1 MNMTKLVHLRFCA
14 SMREKFFKPTET
26 IRDILYPPIEPYRQ
40 NIIDVGDGHKIYLEE
55 CGNPLGLPALVVHG
69 GPGGGC
75 SPNMRR
81 YFDPNIYRIILFD
94 QRGCGRS
101 KPHASIENNT
111 TWDLIRDIEMIRN
124 NLSIDKFILFGG
136 SWGAALSL
144 LYAEQFSNHVAG
156 IILRGV
162 FTMTKSE
169 LNWVYTNQG
178 AAKFLPEAWRCFES
192 IIPEVER
199 SNLILAYHK
208 RLFSSSP
215 AEQAKYSRAWT
226 IWENALASF
235 SFFGNSYS
243 PSTEY
248 AKAFAR
254 IENHYFINNGF
265 LKIDGQIIRD
275 LYLIKKVPTIIVQGR
290 YDMICP
296 PETAET
302 VHRALSNSKLIIV
315 KNAGHAM
322 SEPGISAELIYATNE
337 IKS

>member
-1 MNMTKLVHLRFCA
+1 
-14 SMREKFFKPTET
+14 MRENFFKPTKIT
-26 IRDILYPPIEPYRQ
+26 GNILYAPIEPYKQ
-40 NIIDVGDGHKIYLEE
+40 NIMDAGDGHKIYIEQ
-55 CGNPLGLPALVVHG
+55 CGNPIGVPALIIHG

-101 KPHASIENNT
+101 KPHASVEKNT
-111 TWDLIRDIEMIRN
+111 TSDLITDIEMIRN
-124 NLSIDKFILFGG
+124 KLGIDKFILFGG

-144 LYAEQFSNHVAG
+144 IYAEQFPNRVAG
-156 IILRGV
+156 MVLRGV

-178 AAKFLPEAWRCFES
+178 AAKFLPEAWRCFEE
-192 IIPEVER
+192 IIPISER
-199 SNLILAYHK
+199 SDLILAYNK
-208 RLFSSSP
+208 RLFGSSP

-226 IWENALASF
+226 VWENALASF
-235 SFFGNSYS
+235 SSFGSGYS

-265 LKIDGQIIRD
+265 LKKDGQIIHD
-275 LYLIKKVPTIIVQGR
+275 LYLIEKIPTIIVQGR

-296 PETAET
+296 PETAES
-302 VHRALSNSKLIIV
+302 VHRGLLNSKLV
-315 KNAGHAM
+315 VVQNAGHAM
-322 SEPGISAELIYATNE
+322 SEPGISAELIRATND
-337 IKS
+337 IKC

>member
-1 MNMTKLVHLRFCA
+1 
-14 SMREKFFKPTET
+14 MRENILNPTTT
-26 IRDILYPPIEPYRQ
+26 IGDILYDPIEPYKQ
-40 NIIDVGDGHKIYLEE
+40 NIMAVGDGHKIYIEE
-55 CGNPLGLPALVVHG
+55 CGNPLGQPALIVHG

-81 YFDPNIYRIILFD
+81 YFNPNIYRIILFD

-101 KPHASIENNT
+101 KPHASVEKNT
-111 TWDLIRDIEMIRN
+111 TCDLIADIEMIRN
-124 NLSIDKFILFGG
+124 NLRIDKFVLFGG

-144 LYAEQFSNHVAG
+144 IYAERFPYHVAG
-156 IILRGV
+156 MILRGV

-178 AAKFLPEAWRCFES
+178 AAKFLPEAWRCFEE
-192 IIPEVER
+192 IIPISER
-199 SNLILAYHK
+199 SDLILAYHK
-208 RLFSSSP
+208 RLFGNSP

-226 IWENALASF
+226 VWENSLASF
-235 SFFGNSYS
+235 SSFGNSYS

-265 LKIDGQIIRD
+265 LASDGQILRD
-275 LYLIKKVPTIIVQGR
+275 LYLLEKIPVIIVQGR

-296 PETAET
+296 PETAEA
-302 VHRALSNSKLIIV
+302 VHRALPNSKLVIV

-322 SEPGISAELIYATNE
+322 SELGISAELICATNE
-337 IKS
+337 ILK

>member
-1 MNMTKLVHLRFCA
+1 MFKLVHLGVCA
-14 SMREKFFKPTET
+14 SMRENFLKSTSN
-26 IRDILYPPIEPYRQ
+26 INDILYAPIEPYKQ

-55 CGNPLGLPALVVHG
+55 CGNPIGQPALIIHG

-75 SPNMRR
+75 NPTMRQ

-101 KPHASIENNT
+101 RPHASVENNT
-111 TWDLIRDIEMIRN
+111 TWDLVNDIEIIRK
-124 NLSIDKFILFGG
+124 NLGIEKFILFGG

-144 LYAEQFSNHVAG
+144 IYAEQFPDHVAG
-156 IILRGV
+156 MVLRGV
-162 FTMTKSE
+162 FTMTKRE

-178 AAKFLPEAWRCFES
+178 AAKFLPVSWRCFEE
-192 IIPEVER
+192 IIPISER
-199 SNLILAYHK
+199 SDLLSAYHK
-208 RLFSSSP
+208 RLFGSSP

-226 IWENALASF
+226 LWENSLASF
-235 SFFGNSYS
+235 RSLGNGYS

-265 LKIDGQIIRD
+265 LNREGQVIED
-275 LYLIKKVPTIIVQGR
+275 LYLIEKIPTIIVQGR

-296 PETAET
+296 PETADT
-302 VHRALSNSKLIIV
+302 VHRALPNSKLVIV

-322 SEPGISAELIYATNE
+322 SEPGITEELIYATNE
-337 IKS
+337 MKI

>member
-1 MNMTKLVHLRFCA
+1 MTIVKLVRLRFCA
-14 SMREKFFKPTET
+14 SMSENFLKHTKTL
-26 IRDILYPPIEPYRQ
+26 DNILFAPIEPYKQ
-40 NIIDVGDGHKIYLEE
+40 NIMDVGGGHKLYIEE
-55 CGNPLGLPALVVHG
+55 CGNPIGKPAIVIHG

-101 KPHASIENNT
+101 RPHASVENNT
-111 TWDLIRDIEMIRN
+111 TWDLVSDIEMIRN
-124 NLSIDKFILFGG
+124 NLGIDKFILFGG

-144 LYAEQFSNHVAG
+144 IYAEKFPDRVNGMV
-156 IILRGV
+156 LRGV

-178 AAKFLPEAWRCFES
+178 AAKFLPEAWRYFEE
-192 IIPEVER
+192 IIPISER
-199 SNLILAYHK
+199 SDLILAYHK
-208 RLFSSSP
+208 RLFGSSP
-215 AEQAKYSRAWT
+215 ADQAKYSRAWT
-226 IWENALASF
+226 VWENALASF
-235 SFFGNSYS
+235 SSFGNGYG

-265 LKIDGQIIRD
+265 LNRDGQIIQD
-275 LYLIKKVPTIIVQGR
+275 LYLIEKIPTIIVQGR

-296 PETAET
+296 PETAEK
-302 VHRALSNSKLIIV
+302 VQLALHNSKLVIV

-322 SEPGISAELIYATNE
+322 SEFGISAELICATNE
-337 IKS
+337 ITS